1 MRFEYFV
8 HCPSFFLLIHFS
20 GNLPKDLKNYGTFLI
35 TFTKLVLASI
45 GLFATPW
52 TVAYQASPSMGFSRQ
67 ECWSHFLLQGIFLTQ
82 ESNVG
87 LLNYRQIL
95 YNLKQQES
103 PNIPQFPGEVTLKK
117 SVNLICKWLQT
128 NSGSVVQG
136 TSPVCGFTSLSNS

>member
-67 ECWSHFLLQGIFLTQ
+67 ECWSHFLLQGIFPTQ
-82 ESNVG
+82 ESNPG
-87 LLNYRQIL
+87 LPHYRQML
-95 YNLKQQES
+95 YCLGHQGS
-103 PNIPQFPGEVTLKK
+103 PNLRVDFGKNLSCAWSLRRERDGEQLRRYDG
-117 SVNLICKWLQT
+117 LI
-128 NSGSVVQG
+128 SSE
-136 TSPVCGFTSLSNS
+136 F